1 MPAAPDNRPEAR
13 PPARPRPAGLK
24 RKIAAILAADVA
36 GYSRLV
42 AEAEERTLHDLAAAR
57 EIFDAI
63 VEHAGGRIFNTA
75 GDSVMCEFD
84 SAVEAVR
91 AAIDIQAG
99 LADLNAGTQAG
110 HRLEFRIGI
119 TIGDVVEREGDLLG
133 DGVNI
138 ASRLEGLAPPGGICV
153 SRSVHEAVA
162 NKVEAAFRDIGA
174 RKLKNIPQAVHAY
187 LIAPPSGAAERGPP
201 AAPYAATGQARIRK
215 PRIMVAGAMLLA
227 LVVSVPVIKAARDA
241 VRGGPT
247 ETAVTDAPPATL
259 TQTEPPI
266 NPSSPTSAN
275 PSANEAATPR
285 ATVPQATPRN
295 VTKPVA
301 KPAAPGPTA
310 TTPALAVPPPDGI
323 TPAERYKAARDL
335 AARGD
340 RAGAAK
346 AYAALLPHVGEAI
359 DPAMRYAALLRQ
371 DGEGAARKPLA
382 DLARTTPTR
391 PVTLAA
397 ALQLDPFERRA
408 KLEALAAAD
417 PDDPPA
423 AYLLAVD
430 YLAGRDGGP
439 TLTERRLAF
448 DLFDRFVE
456 ASDDGRLDPFFLDPT
471 VRASWIEEAKRRR
484 AELQAFFA
492 GASTRLGAGFARSET
507 GWIAN
512 FTLPEPA
519 TAIAVRVGERGD
531 FVSTGFSSSL
541 DPKTGKPASY
551 ARMPLPASMGRT
563 TLYVQYVDRSG
574 REAGPFALAF
584 DPATALVSAGR
595 DTLER
600 FPDTWVTFRR
610 DVANVLSYAQLVSNR
625 CAIRRALIGYG
636 NEPPHEAI
644 ALPPCEAGAA
654 AAVPADTRPVMT
666 LPDGVE
672 AVQVQLA
679 YADGTESPVRT
690 FRR

>member
-1 MPAAPDNRPEAR
+1 MSAVPENRPEAR
-13 PPARPRPAGLK
+13 PPARPRPAALK

-57 EIFDAI
+57 EVFDGI
-63 VEHAGGRIFNTA
+63 VDQAGGRIFNTA

-91 AAIDIQAG
+91 TAIEIQARIAG
-99 LADLNAGTQAG
+99 LNAGTRAG
-110 HRLEFRIGI
+110 RRLEFRMGI

-133 DGVNI
+133 EGVNI

-162 NKVEAAFRDIGA
+162 NKVETAFRDMGE

-187 LIAPPSGAAERGPP
+187 LIAPPAGTAERPAERRPFHGPSI
-201 AAPYAATGQARIRK
+201 ATNPTRLRK
-215 PRIMVAGAMLLA
+215 SRLMVAGAVLLA
-227 LVVSVPVIKAARDA
+227 LVVSVPGIRAVRDA
-241 VRGGPT
+241 LRDGTAETSVAET
-247 ETAVTDAPPATL
+247 TAETAVAPGPSVAAS
-259 TQTEPPI
+259 PP
-266 NPSSPTSAN
+266 
-275 PSANEAATPR
+275 ANEAATPR
-285 ATVPQATPRN
+285 ATSPQAPPRTA
-295 VTKPVA
+295 TKPAMKPSVSTAPAPVA
-301 KPAAPGPTA
+301 TAPAAMA
-310 TTPALAVPPPDGI
+310 PDGI
-323 TPAERYKAARDL
+323 TPAERYRAAREL

-346 AYAALLPHVGEAI
+346 AYATLLPHMGDVI
-359 DPAMRYAALLRQ
+359 DPAMRYASLLRQ
-371 DGEGAARKPLA
+371 DGEGAARKPFA
-382 DLARTTPTR
+382 DLARSTPTR
-391 PVTLAA
+391 PVTLVA
-397 ALQLDPFERRA
+397 ALQLDPAERRA
-408 KLEALAAAD
+408 RLEALAAAD
-417 PDDPPA
+417 PDYAPA
-423 AYLLAVD
+423 SYLLAIDHV
-430 YLAGRDGGP
+430 AGRDGGP

-448 DLFDRFVE
+448 DLFDQFVE
-456 ASDDGRLDPFFLDPT
+456 ASESGRLDPFFLDLT

-492 GASTRLGAGFARSET
+492 GTSTRPVASFARSET
-507 GWIAN
+507 GWIAS
-512 FTLPEPA
+512 FALPEPA
-519 TAIAVRVGERGD
+519 TAVSVRVGERGE
-531 FVSTGFSSSL
+531 FVSTGLSSSP
-541 DPKTGKPASY
+541 DPKTGRPAPS

-563 TLYVQYVDRSG
+563 TLYVQYADRSG
-574 REAGPFALAF
+574 REAGPFAIAF

-595 DTLER
+595 ETLER

-636 NEPPHEAI
+636 DEPPHEAI
-644 ALPPCEAGAA
+644 ALPACDAGATS
-654 AAVPADTRPVMT
+654 AVPTDTRPVMT

>member
-1 MPAAPDNRPEAR
+1 MPATPETAPEAR

-57 EIFDAI
+57 EVFDAV
-63 VEHAGGRIFNTA
+63 VERAGGRIFNTA

-99 LADLNAGTQAG
+99 IAELNADTPAG
-110 HRLEFRIGI
+110 RRLEFRMGI

-133 DGVNI
+133 EGVNI

-162 NKVEAAFRDIGA
+162 NKVDTTFRDIGA

-187 LIAPPSGAAERGPP
+187 LIAPPPGTAARPAEVGSIPAPP
-201 AAPYAATGQARIRK
+201 VATGPTRARK
-215 PRIMVAGAMLLA
+215 PRFMVAGAVLLA
-227 LVVSVPVIKAARDA
+227 LVVSVPGIKAVRDA
-241 VRGGPT
+241 LREGAT
-247 ETAVTDAPPATL
+247 DTAVTDTPAETAVAPGPSAGAS
-259 TQTEPPI
+259 PP
-266 NPSSPTSAN
+266 
-275 PSANEAATPR
+275 ANEAATPR
-285 ATVPQATPRN
+285 ATSQQATPRTT
-295 VTKPVA
+295 TKPAV
-301 KPAAPGPTA
+301 KPSVPTGTAPAGTAA
-310 TTPALAVPPPDGI
+310 PPDGI

-340 RAGAAK
+340 RVGAAK
-346 AYAALLPHVGEAI
+346 AYAALLPHVGDAV
-359 DPAMRYAALLRQ
+359 DPAMRYASLLRQ
-371 DGEGAARKPLA
+371 DGEGAARKPFA
-382 DLARTTPTR
+382 ELARSTPTR
-391 PVTLAA
+391 PVALVA
-397 ALQLDPFERRA
+397 ALQLDPAERRA
-408 KLEALAAAD
+408 KLETLAAAD
-417 PDDPPA
+417 PDYPPA
-423 AYLLAVD
+423 SYLLAID
-430 YLAGRDGGP
+430 DMAGRDGGP

-448 DLFDRFVE
+448 DLFDQFVE
-456 ASDDGRLDPFFLDPT
+456 ASEGGRLDPFFLDPT
-471 VRASWIEEAKRRR
+471 VRTSWIEEAKRRR
-484 AELQAFFA
+484 AELQTFFA
-492 GASTRLGAGFARSET
+492 GSPTRLGASFARSET
-507 GWIAN
+507 GWVAS
-512 FTLPEPA
+512 FAVPEPA
-519 TAIAVRVGERGD
+519 TAISVRVGERGE
-531 FVSTGFSSSL
+531 FVSTGLSSSP
-541 DPKTGKPASY
+541 DPKTGKPAPY
-551 ARMPLPASMGRT
+551 ARMPLPGSMGRT

-574 REAGPFALAF
+574 REAGPFAIAF
-584 DPATALVSAGR
+584 DPTTALVSAGR
-595 DTLER
+595 ETLER

-636 NEPPHEAI
+636 DEPPHEAI
-644 ALPPCEAGAA
+644 ALPACDAGATS
-654 AAVPADTRPVMT
+654 AVPADTRPVMT